1 MRAVAGIALVVVAIV
16 LAVEVSVV
24 KVVDVV
30 LVNDGEMAAVRAV
43 RVVVGLSG
51 TVLERGG
58 HVNLLVLTMAQR
70 RAAALLIRENHKS
83 ERAECQT

>member
-1 MRAVAGIALVVVAIV
+1 VAIV